1 MSIFGKKK
9 EEPDSHISAVPSEP
23 RRNISDQL
31 QPLREI
37 SRYAIE
43 QKTKLQE
50 EESETINGI
59 DGIRESFDVVQD
71 KYNNIFNSV
80 DGLRSEFDNV
90 RTITDHFEEIVK
102 ELISTADESH
112 AGMNK
117 VDDSSNSVSTTIEA
131 MQQVFNEF
139 QQSFDDIQEKVNR
152 INAFASQTNLLALN
166 ASIEAARAGEA
177 GKGFAVVATQVN
189 KLSTE
194 IKSLVVSVGKSMAD
208 LNQNNEKLVASLQ
221 DTKDAINQSHE
232 NIVATQDI
240 IGSIKTVA
248 DKVGDE
254 SQQMT
259 GVFHSCNDTI
269 DAFTQN
275 IDDSKQYFTDV
286 SDHVESLKEKI
297 TRKGFLFEDMN
308 NVLEQI
314 NPLVDQISKDEK

>member
-71 KYNNIFNSV
+71 KYNNISNSV

-208 LNQNNEKLVASLQ
+208 LN
-221 DTKDAINQSHE
+221 
-232 NIVATQDI
+232 
-240 IGSIKTVA
+240 
-248 DKVGDE
+248 
-254 SQQMT
+254 
-259 GVFHSCNDTI
+259 
-269 DAFTQN
+269 
-275 IDDSKQYFTDV
+275 
-286 SDHVESLKEKI
+286 
-297 TRKGFLFEDMN
+297 
-308 NVLEQI
+308 
-314 NPLVDQISKDEK
+314 